1 MFAPM
6 RPLDTP
12 LRLLG
17 LIGGVSWESTTHYY
31 QLLNRMARERL
42 VGKHSARLL
51 LWSVDFGPIAELQ
64 EEGNWDALTDV
75 MIDAATRLEN
85 AGAEALVICANS
97 MHLMADDVA
106 AAIKIPLIHIADV
119 TATALKLRNSYRPVL
134 LGTRFVM
141 DEPFYRDRLLRHGI
155 DPIIPAEADR
165 VELHRIIFDELVQG
179 QFLDA
184 SRAKLIDV
192 VDRLKPQGA
201 DGVILGCTE
210 FGMLA
215 PPETFDLPAVDTA
228 EAHAEAAMDFALG
241 GRR

>member
-1 MFAPM
+1 M
-6 RPLDTP
+6 RPPDSP

-17 LIGGVSWESTTHYY
+17 LIGGISWESTTHYY

-42 VGKHSARLL
+42 GGNHSARLL
-51 LWSVDFGPIAELQ
+51 LWSVDFAQIAQLQ
-64 EEGNWDALTDV
+64 EEGNWDALADV

-85 AGAEALVICANS
+85 AGAQALVICANS
-97 MHLMADDVA
+97 MHLVADEVA
-106 AAIKIPLIHIADV
+106 TAIKLPIVHIADV

-141 DEPFYRDRLLRHGI
+141 DQLFYRERLLRHGI
-155 DPIIPAEADR
+155 DPIVPGEADR
-165 VELHRIIFDELVQG
+165 TELHRIIFEELVQG
-179 QFLDA
+179 KFLDA
-184 SRAKLIDV
+184 SRAKLVDV
-192 VDRLKPQGA
+192 VSRLKPEGA

-228 EAHAEAAMDFALG
+228 QAHAEAAMDFALG
-241 GRR
+241 GR

>member
-1 MFAPM
+1 M
-6 RPLDTP
+6 RPPDSP

-17 LIGGVSWESTTHYY
+17 LIGGISWESTTHYY

-42 VGKHSARLL
+42 GGNHSARLL
-51 LWSVDFGPIAELQ
+51 LWSVDFAPIAQLQ

-75 MIDAATRLEN
+75 MVDAATRLEN
-85 AGAEALVICANS
+85 AGAEGLVICANS
-97 MHLMADDVA
+97 MHTVADEVA
-106 AAIKIPLIHIADV
+106 AAIKIPIVHIADV

-141 DEPFYRDRLLRHGI
+141 DQPFYRERLMRHGI
-155 DPIIPAEADR
+155 DSIVPGEADR
-165 VELHRIIFDELVQG
+165 LELHRIIFEELVQG
-179 QFLDA
+179 KFLDE
-184 SRAKLIDV
+184 SRAKLVDV
-192 VDRLKPQGA
+192 VNRLRPEGA

-228 EAHAEAAMDFALG
+228 QVHAEAAMDFALG
-241 GRR
+241 GR